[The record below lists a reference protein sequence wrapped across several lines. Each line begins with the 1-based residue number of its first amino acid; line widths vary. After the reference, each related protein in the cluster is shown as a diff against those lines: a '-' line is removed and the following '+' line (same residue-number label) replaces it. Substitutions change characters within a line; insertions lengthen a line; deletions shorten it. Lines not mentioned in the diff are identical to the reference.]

1 MTFTCFKYIARIK
14 ENGTMNLKENK
25 ERQVWEELEGEM
37 GREMRKLYYNLKILL
52 KINQY
57 IHQL

>member
-1 MTFTCFKYIARIK
+1 
-14 ENGTMNLKENK
+14 MNLKENK